1 MIPMRLSNIA
11 ALLLLGLL
19 AVPAQAAAPA
29 PTIIDQKLIDAARK
43 EGTVVWYTST
53 DVEIAEALGKAFEAK
68 YPGMKVQ
75 IDRSGSERVF
85 QRIGQ
90 EHMANVAACDVVNSS
105 DAAHFIYW
113 KREGW
118 LAPYVPEDVAKYFPA
133 DQQDADGLFATVRAT
148 LSTIGYNSKL
158 VTADEAP
165 KGFLDLLDPKWAGK
179 IVKSHP
185 SYSGGTLTATFEI
198 ARDVGWDYFEK
209 LSKQRVMQVE
219 SATDPAKKVVLGERA
234 IMADGS
240 EYSLLLAHDRG
251 GSIEP
256 IYPVEGTPLIASPA
270 AILKDAPHP
279 NAARLFDSF
288 LFSVEGQQL
297 LVDIGAMRSWHS
309 QVKERPGR
317 VPMSAIKLMKEDPVG
332 VEQNIEAIKKR
343 YTGYF
348 KT

>member
-1 MIPMRLSNIA
+1 MMPMRS
-11 ALLLLGLL
+11 L
-19 AVPAQAAAPA
+19 AFLVAVLAAAGTALAA
-29 PTIIDQKLIDAARK
+29 PPPPSVVDQTLIDGARK
-43 EGTVVWYTST
+43 EGAVVWYTST

-68 YPGMKVQ
+68 YPGVKVQ

-90 EHMANVAACDVVNSS
+90 EHMAKVQACDVVNSS

-118 LAPYVPEDVAKYFPA
+118 LAPYLPEDVAKYFPA
-133 DQQDADGLFATVRAT
+133 DQQDSDATYATVRAT
-148 LSTIGYNSKL
+148 LSVMGYNPKL
-158 VTADEAP
+158 IKPEDAP
-165 KGFLDLLDPKWAGK
+165 KGFADLLDPKWAGK

-209 LSKQRVMQVE
+209 LAKQRVMQVE
-219 SATDPAKKVVLGERA
+219 SATDPAKKVVLGERP

-240 EYSLLLAHDRG
+240 EYSLLIARDRG
-251 GSIEP
+251 GAIAP

-279 NAARLFDSF
+279 DAARLFESF
-288 LFSVEGQQL
+288 LFSAEGQQL
-297 LVDIGAMRSWHS
+297 LVDIGAMRSWHA
-309 QVKERPGR
+309 QVKERAGR
-317 VPMSAIKLMKEDPVG
+317 VPMGSIKLLKEDPAG
-332 VEQNIEAIKKR
+332 VERSIEEVKKR
-343 YTGYF
+343 YTSYF

>member
-1 MIPMRLSNIA
+1 MMPMRSFLVLVA
-11 ALLLLGLL
+11 ALVAAGT
-19 AVPAQAAAPA
+19 ACAAAPL
-29 PTIIDQKLIDAARK
+29 PSVVDQTLIDGARK

-53 DVEIAEALGKAFEAK
+53 DVEIAEALGKAFEKK
-68 YPGMKVQ
+68 YPGIKVQ

-90 EHMANVAACDVVNSS
+90 EHMADVQACDVVNSS

-118 LAPYVPEDVAKYFPA
+118 LAAYLPEDVAKYFPA
-133 DQQDADGLFATVRAT
+133 DQQDGDGTYATVRAT
-148 LSTIGYNSKL
+148 LSAMGYNTKL
-158 VTADEAP
+158 IKPEDAP
-165 KGFLDLLDPKWAGK
+165 KGFADLLDPKWSGK

-198 ARDVGWDYFEK
+198 ARDIGWDYFER
-209 LSKQRVMQVE
+209 LAKQRVMQVE
-219 SATDPAKKVVLGERA
+219 SATDPAKKVVLGERP

-240 EYSLLLAHDRG
+240 EYSLLIARDRG
-251 GSIEP
+251 GAIEP

-279 NAARLFDSF
+279 NAARLFESF
-288 LFSVEGQQL
+288 LFSTEGQQL

-309 QVKERPGR
+309 QVKERAGR
-317 VPMSAIKLMKEDPVG
+317 VPMNAIKVLKEDPAG
-332 VEQNIEAIKKR
+332 VERSIEEVKKR
-343 YTGYF
+343 YTSYF